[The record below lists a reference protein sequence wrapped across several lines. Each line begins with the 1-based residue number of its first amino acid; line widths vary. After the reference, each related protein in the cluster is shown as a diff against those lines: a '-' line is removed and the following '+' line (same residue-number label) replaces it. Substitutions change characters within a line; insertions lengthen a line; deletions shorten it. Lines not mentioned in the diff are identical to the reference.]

1 MIKISIYHILGL
13 LDSGVP
19 NGGAGL
25 ADSFT
30 GPLLIIAIAIAAVIL
45 VGLIYVIIKSD
56 NLSSSKVSRKT
67 HRLTKSKV
75 PIEQE
80 DGSSNK
86 RRRRHKRRRRDHR
99 KRNPTLSEVGGLPSK
114 SEDKSKAKNNRDGA
128 S

>member
-19 NGGAGL
+19 NGGGSL
-25 ADSFT
+25 ADSFA
-30 GPLLIIAIAIAAVIL
+30 GPLLIIGIAIAAVIL
-45 VGLIYVIIKSD
+45 IGLIYIVIKRD
-56 NLSSSKVSRKT
+56 NLSSSRASRKT

-75 PIEQE
+75 SIEQE

-114 SEDKSKAKNNRDGA
+114 SEDQSKAKNNRDGA